1 MMKLNCAIL
10 DDYQHV
16 AEQMADWSV
25 IESQVNIDSYHEYF
39 EDRNELIE
47 AIQDYEILVIMR
59 ERTKFPEDVL
69 RKLPNLKLLITT
81 GMRNASIDL
90 KAAGKLGITV
100 CGTRGKGAAPT
111 ELTWALI
118 LGLSRHLIQE
128 NESFR
133 NNGAWQSTIGIGLQ
147 GKTLGL
153 LGLGKI
159 GQQMATIGQAM
170 GMNILAWSENLTAER
185 AEAAHVQLAASKEE
199 LLAESDFLSI
209 HLVLSDRTRRM
220 IGKSELALMKPSAYL
235 INTSRAGIVDQT
247 AMIEAL
253 QDGTI
258 AGAGLDVFDTEPLP
272 SDHILRKL
280 PNVLATPHI
289 GYVSDD
295 NYKCFYKDAVDN
307 IVGYLNNDIQRELI
321 YVRT

>member
-1 MMKLNCAIL
+1 
-10 DDYQHV
+10 
-16 AEQMADWSV
+16 
-25 IESQVNIDSYHEYF
+25 
-39 EDRNELIE
+39 
-47 AIQDYEILVIMR
+47 
-59 ERTKFPEDVL
+59 
-69 RKLPNLKLLITT
+69 
-81 GMRNASIDL
+81 
-90 KAAGKLGITV
+90 
-100 CGTRGKGAAPT
+100 
-111 ELTWALI
+111 
-118 LGLSRHLIQE
+118 LSRHLIQE

-185 AEAAHVQLAASKEE
+185 AEAAHVQLATSKEE

-209 HLVLSDRTRRM
+209 HLVLSDRTRRI

>member
-1 MMKLNCAIL
+1 MKLNCAIL

-16 AEQMADWSV
+16 AEKMADWSV

-47 AIQDYEILVIMR
+47 AIQDYEIIVIMR

-118 LGLSRHLIQE
+118 LGLSRHLTQE

-170 GMNILAWSENLTAER
+170 GMNILAWSENLTSER
-185 AEAAHVQLAASKEE
+185 AEDANVQLATSKEQ

-209 HLVLSDRTRRM
+209 HLVLSDRTRRI
-220 IGKSELALMKPSAYL
+220 IGQSELALMKPSAYL

-253 QDGTI
+253 QQGLI

-272 SDHILRKL
+272 QDHILRKL
-280 PNVLATPHI
+280 PNVLGTPHI

-295 NYKCFYKDAVDN
+295 NYKCFYQDAVDN

>member
-1 MMKLNCAIL
+1 MKLNCAIL

-209 HLVLSDRTRRM
+209 HLVLSDRTRRI

-280 PNVLATPHI
+280 HNVLATPHI

>member
-1 MMKLNCAIL
+1 MKLNCAIL

-47 AIQDYEILVIMR
+47 AIQDYEILVVMR

-90 KAAGKLGITV
+90 KAAEKLGITV

-133 NNGAWQSTIGIGLQ
+133 NNGVWQSTIGIGLQ

-170 GMNILAWSENLTAER
+170 RMNILAWSENLTAER
-185 AEAAHVQLAASKEE
+185 AEAAHVQLATSKEQ

-220 IGKSELALMKPSAYL
+220 IGKSELALMKSSAYL

-280 PNVLATPHI
+280 PNVLGTPHI

-295 NYKCFYKDAVDN
+295 NYQCFYKDAVDN

>member
-90 KAAGKLGITV
+90 KAARKLGITV

-209 HLVLSDRTRRM
+209 HLVLSDRTRRI

-253 QDGTI
+253 QDRTI

-280 PNVLATPHI
+280 HNVLATPHI

>member
-1 MMKLNCAIL
+1 MKLNCAIL

-209 HLVLSDRTRRM
+209 HLVLSDRTRRI

>member
-209 HLVLSDRTRRM
+209 HLVLSDRTRRI

-235 INTSRAGIVDQT
+235 INTSRSGIVDQT